1 MEINKITLLF
11 RVSLIIVAVF
21 GILICAL
28 WYPFTISLTSFGIV
42 DYSPTVEQVTRFW
55 VTLSF
60 YWVVSVPCFVV
71 LFILWKISIYLK
83 KNDFFTNNVVV
94 LMKRIVFILLIDL
107 FIFLIGNVVFLLLKW
122 NDFAIIYFMI
132 TVLGLVV
139 ICFLY
144 VGIIIIKKGIEL
156 KEDLEGTI

>member
-1 MEINKITLLF
+1 MEDINIFEEK
-11 RVSLIIVAVF
+11 
-21 GILICAL
+21 
-28 WYPFTISLTSFGIV
+28 
-42 DYSPTVEQVTRFW
+42 RFFLGPPKGNHW
-55 VTLSF
+55 E
-60 YWVVSVPCFVV
+60 
-71 LFILWKISIYLK
+71 I
-83 KNDFFTNNVVV
+83 
-94 LMKRIVFILLIDL
+94 MKRIIFILLIDL

-132 TVLGLVV
+132 TVLGLVF

>member
-1 MEINKITLLF
+1 MKINKITLLF

-94 LMKRIVFILLIDL
+94 LMKRIIFILLIDL

-132 TVLGLVV
+132 TVLGLVF

-144 VGIIIIKKGIEL
+144 VGIIIIKKEIEL